1 MTTAASRLFSWNDVE
16 RLGDLKRLEWVLRY
30 LPDEP
35 VIDALKARRGR
46 GRDDYPVE
54 AMWRALVAGVVF
66 QHSSIASLVRELRR
80 NPALLEVCGFAAL
93 PRQGR
98 TVRTIERDAQ
108 TGRAKVVS
116 LSAPAFDNV
125 PAPSNFSR
133 FLSNVVGVEEER
145 GRISGM
151 MDTLR
156 DRLME
161 VLPDFG
167 RHLGYDGK
175 AVESH
180 STGQTSRKTGRTSDA
195 DADWGQH
202 ETRGVDAKTGKPWVK
217 VKSWFGY
224 ELHWIADSA
233 YEIPV
238 WFLDL
243 RSSLLRGDVT
253 KASASECK
261 RLDKAIDELFGKSPE
276 LAERCADFSADR
288 GLDSGPLKARL
299 WNRYRIRPL
308 IDTREMW
315 REEKARPGYD
325 PSKPILRS
333 LDPDRVDTILHSEK
347 GEVLCHDPAT
357 GEQRPM
363 AFQGF
368 ESDRGTLKYRCPAAA
383 YGFACQ
389 GRVQCYRGA
398 GVKDSAYG
406 RVVRIALADQDRRIF
421 TPTPWG
427 SPSWRRGYKRRT
439 ALERINSR
447 VDASFGFEN
456 HFIRGQAKRKA
467 RMGLALCVMMALAL
481 GAALENRPGRMRS
494 LVNPPFLDAG

>member
-1 MTTAASRLFSWNDVE
+1 MTTAASRLFSWADVE

-46 GRDDYPVE
+46 GRDDYPIE
-54 AMWRALVAGVVF
+54 AMWRALMAGVVF

-108 TGRAKVVS
+108 TGQAKVVS
-116 LSAPAFDNV
+116 LSAPVFDNV

-145 GRISGM
+145 GLVSGM
-151 MDTLR
+151 LDTLR

-161 VLPDFG
+161 VVPDFG

-180 STGQTSRKTGRTSDA
+180 STGQESRKTGRTSDA

-233 YEIPV
+233 YEIPL

-288 GLDSGPLKARL
+288 GLDSGPLKAKL
-299 WNRYRIRPL
+299 WDRYRIRPL

-383 YGFACQ
+383 YSFRCK
-389 GRVQCYRGA
+389 GRAQCYRGA

-447 VDASFGFEN
+447 VDSSFGFEN
-456 HFIRGQAKRKA
+456 HFIRGQAKMKA
-467 RMGLALCVMMALAL
+467 RMGLAVCVMMALAL
-481 GAALENRPGRMRS
+481 GAALEGRPGRMRS

>member
-1 MTTAASRLFSWNDVE
+1 MTAAASRLFSWADVE

-46 GRDDYPVE
+46 GRDDYPIE
-54 AMWRALVAGVVF
+54 AMGRALVAGVVF
-66 QHSSIASLVRELRR
+66 QHDSIASLARELRR

-108 TGRAKVVS
+108 TGPARVVS
-116 LSAPAFDNV
+116 WSAPAFDNV

-133 FLSNVVGVEEER
+133 FLSNGVRVEEER
-145 GRISGM
+145 GRVSGM
-151 MDTLR
+151 VDVLR

-175 AVESH
+175 AVESR
-180 STGQTSRKTGRTSDA
+180 STGQTSRKTGRTLDA

-202 ETRGVDAKTGKPWVK
+202 ETRGVDAKTGQPWVK
-217 VKSWFGY
+217 VKRWFGY
-224 ELHWIADSA
+224 ALHWIADSA
-233 YEIPV
+233 YEIPL
-238 WFLDL
+238 WF
-243 RSSLLRGDVT
+243 DVT

-261 RLDKAIDELFGKSPE
+261 RLDKAVDEWFGKSPK
-276 LAERCADFSADR
+276 LAERCADFSADK
-288 GLDSGPLKARL
+288 GLDSGPLKAKL
-299 WNRYRIRPL
+299 WDRYRVRPL
-308 IDTREMW
+308 IDTRARW
-315 REEKARPGYD
+315 REEKAMPDYD

-333 LDPDRVDTILHSEK
+333 LDPDRVDTILPSEK
-347 GEVLCHDPAT
+347 GEALCRDPAT
-357 GEQRPM
+357 KEQRAM

-368 ESDRGTLKYRCPAAA
+368 ESDRGTLKYRCPASA

-389 GRVQCYRGA
+389 GQAPCYRGA

-406 RVVRIALADQDRRIF
+406 RVVRIALKDQDRRVF

-481 GAALENRPGRMRS
+481 GAALEGRPGRMRS
-494 LVNPPFLDAG
+494 LVDPPFKDAG